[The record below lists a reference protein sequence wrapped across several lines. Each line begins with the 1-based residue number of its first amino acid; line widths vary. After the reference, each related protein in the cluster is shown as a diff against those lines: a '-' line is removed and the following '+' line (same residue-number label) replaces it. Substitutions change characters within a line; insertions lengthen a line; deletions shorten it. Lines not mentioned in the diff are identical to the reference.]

1 VRRAAP
7 ALLLAG
13 ALACGRGGAGD
24 ALRSEHPERRA
35 AAVAELATSRDDADL
50 AVLLV
55 AQEDPSPLVRKAA
68 AGAFTARGGGRAV
81 EGLARLLVDPDPDVV
96 AAAARG
102 MGAISHASKG
112 SDARA
117 TAALQRQAA
126 QALAAAYG
134 RADAGGRAEIAA
146 ALTALGASLRE
157 AVDAE
162 ARLLWARDVRV
173 LASGSPAERAGAAE
187 ELGRSGRAD
196 AVKRLLPLATA
207 TGADARLAAAAARGL
222 GWTGDRSV
230 REVLEDALLG
240 GDAALA
246 EAAAAALAA
255 LGDPAASEAL
265 AQAGT
270 EGPPR
275 IAAATVEALDA
286 LPRAPE
292 VGVAL
297 CEIAVRSPDPAVA
310 ERAARAARGREA
322 DCPERPIVNR
332 LARRGADAVA
342 ALGALG
348 ALGLPP
354 DRLRAPAE
362 RAVALLQPG
371 VEPAIRAAAARALG
385 LCRFAP
391 AVPALQRRL
400 QALRERLS
408 EQREAWVPGPLPGAA
423 APGFES
429 GIPGPEEIAG
439 RPLPGPG
446 SAPGE
451 PAAGTAPAGGGA
463 GSRVLDGLAPVD
475 AGDAEETGEVV
486 VALARLGADASALR
500 LGELARDPSPRL
512 RRAAMEATASSS
524 DPKALER
531 LAGALADASPEVRLE
546 AAGALGRRGATA
558 AAPLAAALARTREG
572 QGQDRAALARAL
584 GETGAPEAVGPLA
597 GLLSGPEAPVAA
609 QALGRLGTRE
619 AVAPLVAL
627 LERRQQLGRVEAL
640 EALAAVA
647 TAESGAAIA
656 AELTS
661 DSPGVRAAAAQAL
674 GRIRHAAASASLE
687 ALRGDYYAS
696 VRRAAVEA
704 LARLPSRPPG
714 RP

>member
-13 ALACGRGGAGD
+13 ALACGRGGPGD
-24 ALRSEHPERRA
+24 ELRSQSPERRA
-35 AAVAELATSRDDADL
+35 ARIAELATSRDDADL
-50 AVLLV
+50 ALLLV

-68 AGAFTARGGGRAV
+68 AGAFTARGGARAV

-96 AAAARG
+96 VAAARG
-102 MGAISHASKG
+102 MGAISHASRG

-117 TAALQRQAA
+117 AAALQRQAA

-134 RADAGGRAEIAA
+134 HADAGGRAEIAS
-146 ALTALGASLRE
+146 ALAALGASLRE

-162 ARLLWARDVRV
+162 ARLLWARDVRA

-207 TGADARLAAAAARGL
+207 AGAEPRLAAAAARGL
-222 GWTGDRSV
+222 GWAGDRSV

-240 GDAALA
+240 GDAGLA

-255 LGDPAASEAL
+255 LGDPAAAEAL

-275 IAAATVEALDA
+275 IAAATVAALDA

-310 ERAARAARGREA
+310 ERAARGARGREA

-342 ALGALG
+342 ALAAMG
-348 ALGLPP
+348 ALGLPA
-354 DRLRAPAE
+354 DRLRAPAD
-362 RAVALLQPG
+362 RAVGLLQPG
-371 VEPAIRAAAARALG
+371 VEPATRAAAARALG
-385 LCRFAP
+385 LSRFAP

-400 QALRERLS
+400 QALRERLA
-408 EQREAWVPGPLPGAA
+408 EQREAWLPGSLQEIA
-423 APGFES
+423 APGFEA
-429 GIPGPEEIAG
+429 GIPGPEAIAE
-439 RPLPGPG
+439 RPLPGPRPPTAVAG
-446 SAPGE
+446 TGRGG
-451 PAAGTAPAGGGA
+451 AAG
-463 GSRVLDGLAPVD
+463 RVLDGLARTD
-475 AGDAEETGEVV
+475 AGEIEEMGEVV
-486 VALARLGADASALR
+486 VALARLGADASSLR
-500 LGELARDPSPRL
+500 LAELAGDPSPRL
-512 RRAAMEATASSS
+512 RRAAVEAEGASS
-524 DPKALER
+524 DPQAVER
-531 LAGALADASPEVRLE
+531 LAAALADASPEVRRE
-546 AAGALGRRGATA
+546 AAAALGRRGAPA
-558 AAPLAAALARTREG
+558 AAPLSAALARAREG
-572 QGQDRAALARAL
+572 EGQDRIALARAL
-584 GETGAPEAVGPLA
+584 GETGAPDAVGPLA
-597 GLLSGPEAPVAA
+597 GLLAGPEAPAAA
-609 QALGRLGTRE
+609 QALGRLGSRE

-627 LERRQQLGRVEAL
+627 LERRQALGRVEAL

-647 TAESGAAIA
+647 TAESGAPIA
-656 AELTS
+656 GELTS
-661 DSPGVRAAAAQAL
+661 DRPEVRAAAAQAL
-674 GRIRHAAASASLE
+674 GRIRHARASASLE